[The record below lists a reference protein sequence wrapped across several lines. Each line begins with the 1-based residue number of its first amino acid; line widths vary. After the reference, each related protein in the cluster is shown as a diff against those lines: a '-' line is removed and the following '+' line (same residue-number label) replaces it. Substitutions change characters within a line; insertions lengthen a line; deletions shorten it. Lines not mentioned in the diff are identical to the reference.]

1 MEMATKKKK
10 RRKLT
15 PIVRL
20 LCLVMIGVSCFLLY
34 LVGGEVVTT
43 MKLSKQLEEVKEK
56 LQEVQDENKYLM
68 DEQKKLQD
76 PDYVENYARGNYM
89 LSKDEEQIFYFP
101 EDSDK

>member
-1 MEMATKKKK
+1 MAQNRKKTK

-34 LVGGEVVTT
+34 QVGGEILTT
-43 MKLSKQLEEVKEK
+43 MRLSRELDLVKDK

-68 DEQKKLQD
+68 EEQEKLQD

>member
-1 MEMATKKKK
+1 MAQKKKKTK

-20 LCLVMIGVSCFLLY
+20 LCLVMIGLSSFMLY
-34 LVGGEVVTT
+34 QVGTEVLTT
-43 MKLSKQLEEVKEK
+43 VRLSRELDQVKEK
-56 LQEVQDENKYLM
+56 LQEVQDENMYLLE
-68 DEQKKLQD
+68 EQEKLQD

>member
-1 MEMATKKKK
+1 MTQRNKKKK

-15 PIVRL
+15 PVVRL

-34 LVGGEVVTT
+34 QVGGEVLTT
-43 MKLSKQLEEVKEK
+43 MRLRQELAQVKEK
-56 LQEVQDENKYLM
+56 LQEVQDENTYLL
-68 DEQKKLQD
+68 EEKEKLQD